1 MPAIYSNLVGWEER
15 LADCE
20 GFQWDAGNAEKIWER
35 HQVTPAEC
43 EELFFSRPV
52 VVENDEKH
60 SASEERLYS
69 LGQSDS
75 GRLLFVVFT
84 IRAKLI
90 RVISAR
96 DMSRGERRIYR
107 AS

>member
-1 MPAIYSNLVGWEER
+1 M
-15 LADCE
+15 
-20 GFQWDAGNAEKIWER
+20 
-35 HQVTPAEC
+35 TPAEC
-43 EELFFSRPV
+43 EEIFLNRPV
-52 VVENDEKH
+52 VMKNDDKH
-60 SASEERLYS
+60 SASEERLYA

-96 DMSRGERRIYR
+96 DMSRREPRIYR
-107 AS
+107 SS